1 MISCFFIALSTIP
14 FLFGIDANKGEI
26 FILDMGKPIKI
37 FDLAK
42 KLIRLSG
49 LKEKL
54 DPDDNGDILIKFTGL
69 KKGEKEHEEL
79 LIGDDYQRTE
89 NNSIMIVHEPLLEK
103 NVFNDLLK
111 QLKDAVDKENNDDLP
126 EILNKFF
133 DVKIP
138 TIKR

>member
-1 MISCFFIALSTIP
+1 
-14 FLFGIDANKGEI
+14 
-26 FILDMGKPIKI
+26 
-37 FDLAK
+37 
-42 KLIRLSG
+42 
-49 LKEKL
+49 
-54 DPDDNGDILIKFTGL
+54 
-69 KKGEKEHEEL
+69 
-79 LIGDDYQRTE
+79 
-89 NNSIMIVHEPLLEK
+89 MIVHEPLLEK